1 MNDEQIINAI
11 KLSPQTGIEYAV
23 QVYGGAVKVICKAIL
38 AAYNDEDVEEAVS
51 DTFFA
56 LWRDIGK
63 YDVNKASFKSYIY
76 GIARNCANNK
86 ARRIK
91 KQAKSIQIDKA
102 DEAVTK
108 QDAEHDAISKI
119 NSEIMLDIIRHMKP
133 PQGRVFIY
141 KYINGMSI
149 KEISDILSV
158 KEKDV
163 RNILYRGKKKL
174 KKLFEQRGIL

>member
-23 QVYGGAVKVICKAIL
+23 KAYGGAVKVICKAIL
-38 AAYNDEDVEEAVS
+38 AAYSDEDVEEAIS

-56 LWRDIGK
+56 LWHDIGK
-63 YDVNKASFKSYIY
+63 YDADKASFKSYIY

-86 ARRIK
+86 ARHIR
-91 KQAKSIQIDKA
+91 KQAKTVPIDNA
-102 DEAVTK
+102 GEAIAK
-108 QDAEHDAISKI
+108 QDAERDAISKI
-119 NSEIMLDIIRHMKP
+119 NSDIMLDIISHMKP
-133 PQGRVFIY
+133 PQGKVFIY

-149 KEISDILSV
+149 KEISGVLCI

-163 RNILYRGKKKL
+163 QNILYRGKKKL
-174 KKLFEQRGIL
+174 KKLFEERGIL

>member
-11 KLSPQTGIEYAV
+11 KLSPQKGIEFAIE
-23 QVYGGAVKVICKAIL
+23 VYGGAVKVICKAIL
-38 AAYNDEDVEEAVS
+38 AAYGEEDVEEAIS

-56 LWRDIGK
+56 LWHGIEK
-63 YDVNKASFKSYIY
+63 FDVNKASFRSYIY

-86 ARRIK
+86 ARRIR
-91 KQAKSIQIDKA
+91 KQAKTIPIDKA
-102 DEAVTK
+102 DEAITNQDVE
-108 QDAEHDAISKI
+108 QDAIGKI
-119 NSEIMLDIIRHMKP
+119 NSEIMLDIISHMRP

-149 KEISDILSV
+149 KEISEIFCI

-163 RNILYRGKKKL
+163 QNILYRGKKKL
-174 KKLFEQRGIL
+174 KNLFKQRGIL